1 VSAIRLLIN
10 AAIFLSLCCA
20 SIAQNITTSNIQVS
34 RTSAQSGLEWTET
47 ANPNHY
53 FDAIGQ
59 KGAVLGRQ
67 DGRFEAWIWPIKVL
81 HGFRLEF
88 QLDDMA
94 EAVRGEHYLQ
104 SVTVRPESTTLLY
117 VHPSF
122 TVKQTIWAA
131 DDQPAIIQYF
141 DVTSDRP
148 LTIKAK
154 FVPDFK
160 PMWPAAMGGQH
171 TNWVPELKAFTLS
184 DGTETPTALIGA
196 PATGAHTEFVDHSL
210 ITGEMLLQIATTP
223 DGTKRGSYPLVIT
236 LDMGGEKAARAT
248 YQYVLDH
255 ARDMYEA
262 KAQRWREFLANTL
275 TIHTPDDEFNRAFTW
290 AKVSIQQGWSCTA
303 PPSAATPANPHPS
316 VPPEGFAFPGEEKC
330 GLVAGY
336 GPSVDG
342 ERPGFAWWFGGDG
355 MVSSWAMLDYGDEA
369 GTLQEL
375 RFLRAHQRA
384 DGKMMHEMAQS
395 TGVVDWWKNYH
406 FSYMHAD
413 TTAMYLYSLG
423 EYWRR
428 TGDRQ
433 FLADFWP
440 SIQKAYAY
448 CLSTLDSDGLVD
460 NTKSGLGAIEGGLLR
475 GKVTKDIYVE
485 GFWLGGLRAYA
496 ELAGAHG
503 DSAAKQDAEQRL
515 ATALTTLRT
524 KWRDARGGYA
534 FGVNTEG
541 QQSDILGN
549 WSAAL
554 MSLGGGVGP
563 TAADDAK
570 AVEAFALPELSTD
583 WGSRGISNRSP
594 YYDPVS
600 YSNGSVWPYGTG
612 FVGWAQYHNASPLQ
626 GFQTLITGATVIGEQ
641 APGGMPEHLVGNRNE
656 PGGPSIPHQLFSS
669 WSMLRPVIT
678 GMFGIGRQYDA
689 LAGSMVYEFAPALPA
704 AWPLVKFHG
713 RDLDTTV
720 ALTADRLSIGF
731 DFSGQP
737 LPIHFAPTLPYDSTV
752 SRVLVNGSPAKF
764 EVTGGDLK
772 CVHFTAPAS
781 KNVRAEIITEGGI
794 NIVPIAPKPERGAS
808 NSTMKILAVHIT
820 RPGHALELR
829 LAGLSGQ
836 IYPLELVTSRP
847 ALAASGASVKRALSG
862 YTLSIPF
869 EPGDGYVEKT
879 VTLSY

>member
-1 VSAIRLLIN
+1 MSVIRLLIS
-10 AAIFLSLCCA
+10 AAIVLVSCCSA
-20 SIAQNITTSNIQVS
+20 VAQTTTSNIQVP
-34 RTSAQSGLEWTET
+34 RISAQSGLEWTET
-47 ANPNHY
+47 TNPNHY

-67 DGRFEAWIWPIKVL
+67 DGRFEAWVWPIKVL

-94 EAVRGEHYLQ
+94 DAVRGEHYLQ

-131 DDQPAIIQYF
+131 DDQPAIIQFF

-171 TNWVPELKAFTLS
+171 TNWVPELKAFTLT
-184 DGTETPTALIGA
+184 DGTETPAALIGA
-196 PATGAHTEFVDHSL
+196 PATDAHTEFVDHSL

-223 DGTKRGSYPLVIT
+223 DGAKRGSYPLVIT

-262 KAQRWREFLANTL
+262 KARRWREFLANTL

-303 PPSAATPANPHPS
+303 PPSATTPANPHPS
-316 VPPEGFAFPGEEKC
+316 VPPEGFAFPGDEKC

-355 MVSSWAMLDYGDEA
+355 MVSSWAMLDYGDAA
-369 GTLQEL
+369 GALQEL

-384 DGKMMHEMAQS
+384 DGKMMHEMVQS

-406 FSYMHAD
+406 FAFMHAD
-413 TTAMYLYSLG
+413 STAMYLYSLG

-428 TGDRQ
+428 TGDRR
-433 FLADFWP
+433 FLTDFWP

-448 CLSTLDSDGLVD
+448 CLSTLDSDGLID

-475 GKVTKDIYVE
+475 GKVTRDIYVE

-496 ELAGAHG
+496 ELAVAHG

-515 ATALTTLRT
+515 ATALTTLRS

-534 FGVNTEG
+534 FGVDTEG

-563 TAADDAK
+563 TAADDAM

-612 FVGWAQYHNASPLQ
+612 FVGWAQYQNGAPLQ
-626 GFQTLITGATVIGEQ
+626 GFQTLITGATVTGEQ
-641 APGGMPEHLVGNRNE
+641 APGGMPEHLSGNRNE
-656 PGGPSIPHQLFSS
+656 PGGPSVPHQLFSS

-678 GMFGIGRQYDA
+678 GMFGIGRQYDPV
-689 LAGSMVYEFAPALPA
+689 AGSMVYEFAPALSA

-713 RDLDTTV
+713 RDLDATV

-737 LPIHFAPTLPYDSTV
+737 LSIHFAPTIPYDSTV

-764 EVTGGDLK
+764 EVTGSDLK
-772 CVHFTAPAS
+772 RVHFSAPAS

-836 IYPLELVTSRP
+836 NYQLELVTSRP
-847 ALAASGASVKRALSG
+847 ALAASGASVKRAPPG

-879 VTLSY
+879 VTLTY